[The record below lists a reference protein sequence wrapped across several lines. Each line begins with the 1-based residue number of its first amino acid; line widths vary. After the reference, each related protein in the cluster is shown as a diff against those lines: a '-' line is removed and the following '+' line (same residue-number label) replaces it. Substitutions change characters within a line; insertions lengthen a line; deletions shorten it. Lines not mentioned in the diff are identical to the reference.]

1 MRRLL
6 LSLGWL
12 VVGGLIAVILAL
24 NLGPREAVDR
34 QIAFDPSDLPDDPA
48 GLDAYLSTAEAQVA
62 DLRPAAARRIHWA
75 GAPGSVTDLSIV
87 YLHGFSASSEEI
99 RPVPDRLAEALRA
112 NLHFARLT
120 GHGRNGPAM
129 AEATA
134 GDWIEDTAEALEI
147 GRRIGRKV
155 IVIGTSTGGTLAA
168 LVGHDETLREGV
180 AGIVFVSPNF
190 AVNRAG
196 AALLTLPW
204 ARIWL
209 PRLLGET
216 SRFEPRNEG
225 HAAHWT
231 HEYPVVS
238 VVPMAALVDHVRKLD
253 HAQAAV
259 PALFVYSEHD
269 AVVSPA
275 ATGSV
280 LAAWGAPKGVALRVM
295 GSGDDPN
302 SHVIA
307 GDILSPGQTDETVAL
322 ILDWARG
329 L

>member
-6 LSLGWL
+6 LNLAWL
-12 VVGGLIAVILAL
+12 VAGALIAAMVAV
-24 NLGPREAVDR
+24 NLGPREPVDR
-34 QIAFDPSDLPDDPA
+34 QIAFDPTDLPEDPA
-48 GLDAYLSTAEAQVA
+48 GLDAYLAAAEARVA
-62 DLRPAAARRIHWA
+62 GLRPAATRRIHWV
-75 GAPGSVTDLSIV
+75 GAPGAVTDLSIV

-99 RPVPDRLAEALRA
+99 RPVPDRLAEALGA

-120 GHGRNGPAM
+120 GHGRDGDAM

-147 GRRIGRKV
+147 GRRIGRNV

-168 LVGHDETLREGV
+168 LVAHDESLRQAV

-204 ARIWL
+204 ARVWL

-253 HAQAAV
+253 HGQAGV

-269 AVVSPA
+269 SVVSPT
-275 ATGSV
+275 ATGDV
-280 LAAWGAPKGVALRVM
+280 LSAWGGPKDVALRVM
-295 GSGDDPN
+295 GPGDDPGA
-302 SHVIA
+302 HVIA
-307 GDILSPGQTDETVAL
+307 GDIMSPGQTDETVAL
-322 ILDWARG
+322 ILDWIRD